1 MTFRNIYFILLL
13 FFILSLSSLPIIAAE
28 NYCTDP
34 ESWGEWE
41 ELVAKYP
48 NDSDIQ
54 TLHALRIGLC
64 LKIERGDLTLEQGT
78 DIFEKARQAILEKKK
93 AETRKSEKVSL

>member
-1 MTFRNIYFILLL
+1 MTFRNIHLILPL
-13 FFILSLSSLPIIAAE
+13 FFILSLSSLPVIATE

-48 NDSDIQ
+48 NDSDVQ

-64 LKIERGDLTLEQGT
+64 LKIERGDLTIEQGT
-78 DIFEKARQAILEKKK
+78 DIFEKARQAIFEKKK
-93 AETRKSEKVSL
+93 AETKTRARVRL

>member
-1 MTFRNIYFILLL
+1 MTIRNVYLFLLL
-13 FFILSLSSLPIIAAE
+13 TFTILAANPPVIAAE
-28 NYCTDP
+28 GYCSDP
-34 ESWGEWE
+34 ESWEEWE
-41 ELVAKYP
+41 ELIEKYP

-64 LKIERGDLTLEQGT
+64 LKVERGDITLEQGT

-93 AETRKSEKVSL
+93 AEIKKSAKVSL